1 MATNESKYRACI
13 DLVEAMYVENHTN
26 ERRIRTLL
34 EFISNCVCVLDSC
47 ETINDLRRVEDVMV
61 SLVHEAWNDPSAI
74 DDCNDSLEMFNE
86 NKEDDDY
93 VD

>member
-1 MATNESKYRACI
+1 MATNESKYRSCI

-34 EFISNCVCVLDSC
+34 EFIHNCAFELDRC
-47 ETINDLRRVEDVMV
+47 IDITEVRRVEEAMD

-86 NKEDDDY
+86 NKEEDGNGD
-93 VD
+93 